1 MDPGVWV
8 KPRLSPALT
17 RGSRPDSNSRPAVQI
32 SNPLPPRYI
41 PWRLT
46 RTYTYKEKIK
56 TTREG
61 RQQQNIRDIQSR
73 RQIQDSLD
81 QLSKLSDTLNKSNLV

>member
-1 MDPGVWV
+1 MC
-8 KPRLSPALT
+8 
-17 RGSRPDSNSRPAVQI
+17 
-32 SNPLPPRYI
+32 
-41 PWRLT
+41 
-46 RTYTYKEKIK
+46 KEKIK